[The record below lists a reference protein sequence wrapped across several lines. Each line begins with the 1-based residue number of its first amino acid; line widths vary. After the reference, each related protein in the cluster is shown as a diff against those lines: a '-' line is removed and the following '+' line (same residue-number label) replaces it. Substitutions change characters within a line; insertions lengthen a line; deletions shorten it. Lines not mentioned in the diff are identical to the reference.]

1 MRIKYI
7 ESKDKRVKD
16 FNLLIKRNFPHFLDE
31 KKPDLILVAGGD
43 GAMLHAIYDTIDLGV
58 PYFGKALGSLNFLMN
73 KFEDDILVLQS
84 LIDDKL
90 EVFTIKSN
98 AIATYVDN
106 KKIGES
112 ANEVLVGDKIMAYHR
127 FTISTEDGNFKDFE
141 IFGSGIC
148 ISTAI
153 GSTAFNYNNG
163 GRILPLDSNLLSLTG
178 VVCNKFLNDIIPFEK
193 IKIQSNG
200 ARIYL
205 TNIKSVKLEEGST
218 LTLKKGK
225 EIRFTFIDKTNFLGR
240 RIELGHRYRK

>member
-16 FNLLIKRNFPHFLDE
+16 FNLLIKRNFSHFLDE
-31 KKPDLILVAGGD
+31 ENPDLILVAGGD

-58 PYFGKALGSLNFLMN
+58 PYFGKALGTLNFLMN
-73 KFEDDILVLQS
+73 KFEDDISILQS

-90 EVFTIKSN
+90 KVFTIESN
-98 AIATYVDN
+98 AIAAYVDN
-106 KKIGES
+106 KKIGE
-112 ANEVLVGDKIMAYHR
+112 AVNEVLVGDKIMTYHR
-127 FTISTEDGNFKDFE
+127 FTISTEDGNFKNFE

-163 GRILPLDSNLLSLTG
+163 GRILPLDSNFLSVTG
-178 VVCNKFLNDIIPFEK
+178 VVCNKFLNDIIPFEE
-193 IKIQSNG
+193 IKIQSSG

-205 TNIKSVKLEEGST
+205 TNVRSTKLEEGST

-225 EIRFTFIDKTNFLGR
+225 DIRFAFIDKANFLER